1 MCVWGGGRLRK
12 LSQLLEGGKDWVSFL
27 FRSLNLTPGLR
38 VPQAGPLLPVQI
50 VKSLLG
56 SESDE
61 QSQQQNNIKTAS
73 SVSKIWERVQ
83 TDTDT
88 RALNGRTALR
98 NIEFT

>member
-1 MCVWGGGRLRK
+1 M
-12 LSQLLEGGKDWVSFL
+12 
-27 FRSLNLTPGLR
+27 
-38 VPQAGPLLPVQI
+38 PQAGPLLPVQI

-73 SVSKIWERVQ
+73 FVSKIWGRVQ

-88 RALNGRTALR
+88 GALKWYNSTKKYR
-98 NIEFT
+98 IYIV